1 MDDLENLINI
11 NNIPTTEEIFS
22 HIQYIH
28 NLLES
33 NKIKHWLMYGTLLG
47 CIRNKDI
54 IPYDYDFDFGILIE
68 DYEKIL
74 SLKLDNPKYKI
85 ELTTGTLYSKKTK
98 FKKSETKWR
107 ISLKVIFEEKPVG
120 DLYIYYK
127 CKDNY
132 MRRYD
137 PKEKILFWP
146 KSIYPSFLTDNL
158 DYGFIRNLKL
168 PIPKYSICLLE
179 YFYGPMWK
187 IPIKASSQNGENHPD
202 YDYYAGYLY
211 SSLDK
216 LNQRILEE
224 LSNDGIN
231 DIKFD
236 KPNLS
241 FDDIEFIFPL
251 EQFDWLRDNENIDFK
266 KYFKLMKKEKKKEQ
280 KENAKLDKI
289 NTP

>member
-11 NNIPTTEEIFS
+11 DNTPKTEEIF
-22 HIQYIH
+22 HHLEYIH
-28 NLLES
+28 NILEK

-74 SLKLDNPKYKI
+74 SIQLDNPKYKI
-85 ELTTGTLYSKKTK
+85 ELTTGILYSKKTQ
-98 FKKSETKWR
+98 FKKAETKWR
-107 ISLKVIFEEKPVG
+107 ISLKVIYNEIAVG
-120 DLYIYYK
+120 DLYIYTK

-146 KSIYPSFLTDNL
+146 KSIYPSILTDDL
-158 DYGFIRNLKL
+158 DYGYIRNIKL

-216 LNQRILEE
+216 LLFRIKEE
-224 LSNDGIN
+224 MNTNDNIN
-231 DIKFD
+231 ISFD
-236 KPNLS
+236 KPS
-241 FDDIEFIFPL
+241 FNVDDIDFLFPL
-251 EQFDWLRDNENIDFK
+251 DQLQWLKDNEFIDFK
-266 KYFKLMKKEKKKEQ
+266 KYFKLFNKEKKKN
-280 KENAKLDKI
+280 KKDK
-289 NTP
+289 NCEK